1 MEEKQRILIVHNY
14 YKLSGGE
21 DRVVED
27 EKKLLEDH
35 GHQVFLYTRSNLEI
49 DEYSSLQK
57 LNMIVNSV
65 FSIRTYREVR
75 KIIKE
80 KKIDIVHVHNTL
92 NLITPS
98 VYYAAF
104 SSHVP
109 VVQTMHNFRLLC
121 PAATFLR
128 NGKICE
134 QCVNHGLGCAVKHA
148 CYRDSRLQT
157 LMSVIILKVHRLLG
171 TYKKLYYICLTE
183 FNRKKL
189 LQGKLGIRKDRT
201 FVKTNFVMDPETF
214 FKTDSGADSN
224 IESKT
229 DPKIGFKTDSKVD
242 LVGKEDYYIFIGR
255 LEKIKGIDILLKA
268 WKDLPQK
275 LLICGTGPEEN
286 KVKAYIKKH
295 HMEQV
300 QLMGQVPHEEVLKL
314 LAGAKALV
322 FPTQWY
328 EGQGIVVPESYAVGT
343 PVIVS
348 DLGNPKAMVEPG
360 KTGLCFSH
368 RDPEDL
374 KRVIRE
380 FEKADGWE
388 TRDVFLKKYS
398 SQINYQLL
406 YKIYNTIYK
415 QRSR

>member
-1 MEEKQRILIVHNY
+1 MKKKQRILIVHNY
-14 YKLSGGE
+14 YKIPGGE

-27 EKKLLEDH
+27 EKRLLEDH
-35 GHQVFLYTRSNLEI
+35 GHQVFLYTRSNLEM
-49 DEYSSLQK
+49 DGYSMLQK
-57 LNMIVNSV
+57 LGMVLNSV
-65 FSIRTYREVR
+65 FSIRTYREVK

-104 SSHVP
+104 SCHVP
-109 VVQTMHNFRLLC
+109 IVQTMHNFRLLC

-128 NGKICE
+128 DGKICE
-134 QCVNHGLGCAVKHA
+134 QCVRHGLGCAVKHA
-148 CYRDSRLQT
+148 CYRDSRLQS

-171 TYKKLYYICLTE
+171 TYKRIFYICLTD

-189 LQGKLGIRKDRT
+189 LQGKLGIRKDHT
-201 FVKTNFVMDPETF
+201 FVKTNFVMDP
-214 FKTDSGADSN
+214 KTGSA
-224 IESKT
+224 EK
-229 DPKIGFKTDSKVD
+229 K
-242 LVGKEDYYIFIGR
+242 DYYIFIGR
-255 LEKIKGIDILLKA
+255 LEKLKGIDILLKA

-286 KVKAYIKKH
+286 KVKAYLKKN

-300 QLMGQVPHEEVLKL
+300 HLMGQVPHDEVLKL

-322 FPTQWY
+322 FPTQCY

-374 KRVIRE
+374 KRVIHE
-380 FEKADGWE
+380 FEKMDGWE
-388 TRDVFLKKYS
+388 TRDVFLKRYS
-398 SQINYQLL
+398 SEVNYKLL
-406 YKIYNTIYK
+406 KNVYDTV
-415 QRSR
+415 QRI